1 MDKSFEDDSSIDQK
15 IRRRLS
21 NDWRKTLERVLN
33 CSDGYLDNKLEI
45 SRKDAIQFFINNVW
59 QDDCEESDGG
69 DDEYPNETSKNRRK
83 GKNNKKR
90 SKQRSTQSSV
100 HRAVQF
106 YEDSDQVPVVRRA
119 RIPWSHH
126 NQQHKKIDIN
136 HILTAEFDAAI
147 TDDDEIDTLQH
158 FIGRRAVSRLIKEQI
173 EFNQFFRIHIMD
185 SFQERFVFHE
195 PGASAF
201 QDLMLSR
208 HNDLVQKSKLFP
220 LLARSLIFIL
230 NVPDKSDPELCLNNK
245 SFILNLW
252 KHPTMS
258 NVDKNVKKLL
268 LAFKKYENSISSHS
282 NRMLD
287 TMEQQIDSIA
297 NKLENSMPN
306 DNKELIDDE
315 IRMDLDLLQRL
326 LEKHDKLIA
335 DRRQSLINLIQQ
347 WSLFQNNLDQ
357 CPDSDELHEIDLRLD
372 EIETID
378 TEKESKQLKEL
389 VAKREKIHRLIVD
402 VTKVN
407 DSQLNKEKIFLCDGR
422 LPGEPKF
429 RPIELILPQK
439 FSSSTSS
446 SSSYCI
452 EIVLGNKIV
461 AAFEN
466 HHLNYRTFQTFWD
479 LNYRSFPVP
488 ICLDPVYPTSLIITE
503 GEEAFI
509 ANKLPKIRIKEKN
522 NVAKTI
528 KSIAEINIKSL
539 PSSRI
544 NSRQRSIRIEET
556 FQCLYDEIPSKKKS
570 KNSVE
575 GSLEFRMFWS
585 SLPESNID
593 LDLFVMYDVEK
604 RQIKQMAELKQ
615 IEQWLHDIR
624 YQVDFSDSTK
634 TEDHDDQLN
643 YHRQIELM
651 QLLLRQKYNLEIA
664 ALYEEKKLH
673 LNKLTYPDVYDNHHQ
688 SSEDGSFCT
697 TEKIEQNKRF
707 QMMIQR
713 QQGQVDY
720 RFLPLTNTDVLFIN
734 DQTNNKLEKS
744 STNKLLDFIR
754 LSSKQQFDRILGEDQ
769 NDDSVVIF
777 QKLYSAIDD
786 QSQLNS
792 WYKAV
797 TGVLTQIWEHSI
809 KLDNK
814 QTEPEIISL
823 NEIIKEQT
831 FDNVSGINFSWLDW
845 LFKSPSVHNRK
856 LNPSRR
862 NRHKE
867 ALNISEAIEGEIQ
880 IHLLLQHAANVPLKI
895 NRREKSSDLLSQSCS
910 FVEIKIDHNQ
920 QTMSTS
926 FSDGSKPSWN
936 ESFKFK
942 TKLIPTN
949 HINLNLFS
957 VKKHTD
963 DSDPIKFDMSND
975 ENSKLERCWLGQLQL
990 PLYVLMFV
998 PKLEGFICVVDNL
1011 EHRSVLA
1018 TRFLAPLKPPTFDE
1032 LSPIQFEL
1040 KNEKKKA
1047 KLSKLAY
1054 KDHLYILLIIR
1065 YVSLIS
1071 SLLESNQHIM
1081 NLSANRRFF
1090 DRWSKSNIWMDAY
1103 QFLTIRIGCQAEHAI
1118 LLACFLQYMNK
1129 KAYIAIGTGL
1139 LDGPTAYVIIYPESI
1154 DTETNINSTIE
1165 GYDAKK
1171 KDVKNKWIL
1180 IDAKRG
1186 RQFFVQDYHCTMISI
1201 DSIITPDNIYANV
1214 QKSTHPNSISYD
1226 LHRTNR
1232 WQPLFNPR
1240 NQSAS
1245 VQNLD
1250 ISIQPQT
1257 INYGSIRSDWAK
1269 LFEIKVETYLREQFM
1284 SWRRHQTGSYT
1295 QFNRFC
1301 MQIIKQLLPE
1311 LERHT
1316 VLIDGN
1322 RSYSSKL
1329 AELEDL
1335 IQRNL
1340 KQILDVYEMI
1350 SYPLNIVGHSAADLD
1365 QLSRL
1370 IYATNLHLTHF
1381 GHPNQVEYVISCYV
1395 HPYPSDL
1402 FSLWIFLAALTTKS
1416 IAST

>member
-1 MDKSFEDDSSIDQK
+1 MIFSKVQGNLNGKYRKAVRSKILKRIYDKNILDPFEDPENNSNEPNQNDASSSSQLLIPDDSSIDQK

-136 HILTAEFDAAI
+136 HILTVEFDAAI

-185 SFQERFVFHE
+185 SFQERFVFYE

-245 SFILNLW
+245 SFILSIGSIKLDLW

-357 CPDSDELHEIDLRLD
+357 YPDSDELHEIDLRLD

-452 EIVLGNKIV
+452 EIMLGNKIV

-831 FDNVSGINFSWLDW
+831 FDNV
-845 LFKSPSVHNRK
+845 R
-856 LNPSRR
+856 
-862 NRHKE
+862 
-867 ALNISEAIEGEIQ
+867 
-880 IHLLLQHAANVPLKI
+880 
-895 NRREKSSDLLSQSCS
+895 
-910 FVEIKIDHNQ
+910 
-920 QTMSTS
+920 
-926 FSDGSKPSWN
+926 
-936 ESFKFK
+936 
-942 TKLIPTN
+942 
-949 HINLNLFS
+949 
-957 VKKHTD
+957 
-963 DSDPIKFDMSND
+963 
-975 ENSKLERCWLGQLQL
+975 
-990 PLYVLMFV
+990 
-998 PKLEGFICVVDNL
+998 
-1011 EHRSVLA
+1011 
-1018 TRFLAPLKPPTFDE
+1018 
-1032 LSPIQFEL
+1032 
-1040 KNEKKKA
+1040 
-1047 KLSKLAY
+1047 
-1054 KDHLYILLIIR
+1054 
-1065 YVSLIS
+1065 
-1071 SLLESNQHIM
+1071 
-1081 NLSANRRFF
+1081 
-1090 DRWSKSNIWMDAY
+1090 
-1103 QFLTIRIGCQAEHAI
+1103 
-1118 LLACFLQYMNK
+1118 
-1129 KAYIAIGTGL
+1129 
-1139 LDGPTAYVIIYPESI
+1139 
-1154 DTETNINSTIE
+1154 
-1165 GYDAKK
+1165 
-1171 KDVKNKWIL
+1171 
-1180 IDAKRG
+1180 
-1186 RQFFVQDYHCTMISI
+1186 
-1201 DSIITPDNIYANV
+1201 
-1214 QKSTHPNSISYD
+1214 
-1226 LHRTNR
+1226 
-1232 WQPLFNPR
+1232 
-1240 NQSAS
+1240 
-1245 VQNLD
+1245 
-1250 ISIQPQT
+1250 
-1257 INYGSIRSDWAK
+1257 
-1269 LFEIKVETYLREQFM
+1269 
-1284 SWRRHQTGSYT
+1284 
-1295 QFNRFC
+1295 
-1301 MQIIKQLLPE
+1301 
-1311 LERHT
+1311 
-1316 VLIDGN
+1316 
-1322 RSYSSKL
+1322 
-1329 AELEDL
+1329 
-1335 IQRNL
+1335 
-1340 KQILDVYEMI
+1340 
-1350 SYPLNIVGHSAADLD
+1350 
-1365 QLSRL
+1365 
-1370 IYATNLHLTHF
+1370 
-1381 GHPNQVEYVISCYV
+1381 
-1395 HPYPSDL
+1395 
-1402 FSLWIFLAALTTKS
+1402 
-1416 IAST
+1416 